1 MLLAVRLPLT
11 LLTLLVVAVP
21 AAAQD
26 TGWVIERMDV
36 RMEIARSGTVTTR
49 EAIDVDFRNLSR
61 RGIFRDIDDRFN
73 YDATHTRRFD
83 IGLISVT
90 DEQGE
95 SRRVREER
103 EGRAIRFR
111 IGDPDRTITGRQSY
125 RLNYTIGGALNGFDT
140 HDELYWNV
148 TGARWPVPIE
158 SASVVVRAP
167 AGSIERVECYQ
178 GRRGSTNRC
187 DARFTPDEATFTST
201 RTLEPG
207 EQVTVVVG
215 LKKGAVEEPQ
225 PRLVAKPRDITGWFE
240 TTPDVVAIAIGGGS
254 VVLAGLL
261 WLWWTVGR
269 DRRFVSLYQGANPDN
284 PGEQERVPLFGGRP
298 IGVEFEPPDGIR
310 PGQMGLLVDE
320 RADTVDVTA
329 TIVDLAVRGYL
340 SITELPKDWWF
351 SRRDY
356 LLERL
361 KPADDGL
368 LPYEAIIFNGL
379 FELRD
384 SVELS
389 DLKNKFYKT
398 LDRAKDALY
407 QDAVARGWFPTN
419 PKSVRKVAR
428 VLGLLAIPAGLALV
442 IYLGTH
448 WGAGLIGLPIA
459 AGGVLMMLFAR
470 AMPRR
475 TAAGRDAL
483 RRTLGFAKY
492 IRTGEVRMQQFAER
506 ANIFTAYLPYAIA
519 FHCVERWADA
529 FKDIDV
535 QAATAGWYTGT
546 STSHFNARSF
556 SSDLNSFSSSIAGT
570 MASTPGGSG
579 GSGFG
584 GGGSSGGG
592 GGGGGGGSW

>member
-11 LLTLLVVAVP
+11 LLTILVLAAP
-21 AAAQD
+21 ARAQD
-26 TGWVIERMDV
+26 TGWVIDRMDV
-36 RMEIARSGTVTTR
+36 RMEIAASGTVTTR
-49 EAIDVDFRNLSR
+49 EAIDVDFRNLAR
-61 RGIFRDIDDRFN
+61 RGIFRDIDDRFDF
-73 YDATHTRRFD
+73 DATHTRRFD

-90 DEQGE
+90 DADGE

-103 EGRAIRFR
+103 EGSAVRFR
-111 IGDPDRTITGRQSY
+111 IGDPDRTISGRQGY

-167 AGSIERVECYQ
+167 QGAIERVECFQ
-178 GRRGSTNRC
+178 GRRGSTNPC
-187 DARFTPDEATFTST
+187 DARYTPDEATFSAT
-201 RTLEPG
+201 RPLEPG
-207 EQVTVVVG
+207 EELTIVVG
-215 LKKGAVEEPQ
+215 LKKGAVAEPE
-225 PRLVAKPRDITGWFE
+225 PRLVTKPRDVMNWFE
-240 TTPDVVAIAIGGGS
+240 TTPDIVVMTAAGMGAVVIG
-254 VVLAGLL
+254 LI
-261 WLWWTVGR
+261 WLWWAVGR
-269 DRRFVSLYQGANPDN
+269 DRRFVSLYRGASPDS
-284 PGEQERVPLFGGRP
+284 PGGQERVPLFGGRP
-298 IGVEFEPPDGIR
+298 MGVEFEPPDGIR

-320 RADTVDVTA
+320 RADTLDVTA

-356 LLERL
+356 MLDRL
-361 KPADDGL
+361 KPADDAL
-368 LPYEAIIFNGL
+368 LPYERIIFDGL
-379 FELRD
+379 FGFRD
-384 SVELS
+384 AVELS

-442 IYLGTH
+442 IYLGTQ
-448 WGAGLIGLPIA
+448 WGAGLLGLPIA

-475 TAAGRDAL
+475 TAAGRDLL

-492 IRTGEVRMQQFAER
+492 IRTGEVRQQAFAER
-506 ANIFTAYLPYAIA
+506 AGIFTAYLPYAIA
-519 FHCVERWADA
+519 FRCVDRWAKA
-529 FKDIDV
+529 FKDLDM
-535 QAATAGWYTGT
+535 QAATAGWYAGT
-546 STSHFNARSF
+546 SRFDAGGF
-556 SSDLNSFSSSIAGT
+556 SSNLNSFSSSIAST

-579 GSGFG
+579 GSGFS